1 MEQDQSLKTY
11 SLKKSTY
18 VNLRW
23 IAILGQFLTINVVK
37 FILNFEFNF
46 FLANS
51 IVFVGA
57 LSNIVLIYFF
67 KKIELSEKISMYF
80 LVIDIL
86 QLSFLLYL
94 TGGTIN
100 PFSVFL
106 LIPSVFAASSL
117 NLKTNLFLFS
127 LTFLSIITL
136 SFFHQEL
143 PSPLNNYIFN
153 NYYYYSFPIALVIAL
168 IFLNFFAFTFGKE
181 SRLRKEALDKL
192 QEVMA
197 KEHELVSLGGQA
209 AAAAHSLGTP
219 LSTIKIISNE
229 LFDQFKNDKNLKE
242 DVKLLEDQVNRCN
255 NILKKLTL
263 NPTIEDDFIGN
274 DISLSE
280 YLSQIV
286 RSFEE
291 ISKKKFII
299 SKDQDYNSF
308 KITRSIELIY
318 GIRNFIGNANKFA
331 KEKIYITLKSDND
344 FSEIIIEDDGSGF
357 DKNVINKI
365 GEPYLKSNQQKKEL
379 SGLGLGIFIGKTLLE
394 KNFAKVICGNSETRN
409 GAEIV
414 ISWKN
419 ESLKK
424 I

>member
-37 FILNFEFNF
+37 FILDFEFNF

-57 LSNIVLIYFF
+57 LSNIVLVYFF
-67 KKIELSEKISMYF
+67 RRIELSENISMYF

-100 PFSVFL
+100 PFSIFL

-153 NYYYYSFPIALVIAL
+153 NYYYYSFPIALIIAL

-229 LFDQFKNDKNLKE
+229 LFDQLKNDKNLKE

-255 NILKKLTL
+255 KILKKLTL

-308 KITRSIELIY
+308 KIKRSIELIY

-365 GEPYLKSNQQKKEL
+365 GEPY
-379 SGLGLGIFIGKTLLE
+379 
-394 KNFAKVICGNSETRN
+394 
-409 GAEIV
+409 
-414 ISWKN
+414 
-419 ESLKK
+419 
-424 I
+424 

>member
-37 FILNFEFNF
+37 FILDFEFNF

-57 LSNIVLIYFF
+57 LSNIVLVYFF
-67 KKIELSEKISMYF
+67 RRIELSENISMYF

-100 PFSVFL
+100 PFSIFL

-153 NYYYYSFPIALVIAL
+153 NYYYYSFPIALIIAL
-168 IFLNFFAFTFGKE
+168 IFLNFL
-181 SRLRKEALDKL
+181 RLHLEKSLD
-192 QEVMA
+192 
-197 KEHELVSLGGQA
+197 
-209 AAAAHSLGTP
+209 
-219 LSTIKIISNE
+219 
-229 LFDQFKNDKNLKE
+229 
-242 DVKLLEDQVNRCN
+242 LE
-255 NILKKLTL
+255 KKLWI
-263 NPTIEDDFIGN
+263 NC
-274 DISLSE
+274 
-280 YLSQIV
+280 
-286 RSFEE
+286 
-291 ISKKKFII
+291 KK
-299 SKDQDYNSF
+299 
-308 KITRSIELIY
+308 
-318 GIRNFIGNANKFA
+318 
-331 KEKIYITLKSDND
+331 
-344 FSEIIIEDDGSGF
+344 
-357 DKNVINKI
+357 
-365 GEPYLKSNQQKKEL
+365 
-379 SGLGLGIFIGKTLLE
+379 
-394 KNFAKVICGNSETRN
+394 
-409 GAEIV
+409 
-414 ISWKN
+414 
-419 ESLKK
+419 
-424 I
+424 